1 MTETAAASSI
11 NDCCS
16 ADDRLEIV
24 RRHRLIEQHL
34 PLVRSLARRYV
45 GRGEHFEDALQAGAL
60 GLVKA
65 AERFDAR
72 RGVAFA
78 SFAIPTI
85 AGEIK
90 HFLRDEAA
98 PVRLPRREQEACSRL
113 RAARR
118 ELRALLRRA
127 PTDGEVA
134 ATGVVTEED
143 LTTALRAELARVPV
157 PLTDSA
163 TPPGRGPDPLADS
176 EHRVLVARALDK
188 LDRRERQIVRL
199 RFYADLTQEEIARR
213 LGMSQTHASRL
224 IASALA
230 KLERE
235 LDERDS
241 AQLRRAG

>member
-1 MTETAAASSI
+1 MTETAAASSV
-11 NDCCS
+11 DGS
-16 ADDRLEIV
+16 WVRDDPVEIAH
-24 RRHRLIEQHL
+24 RHHLIEQHL

-45 GRGEHFEDALQAGAL
+45 GRGEHLEDALQAGAL

-65 AERFDAR
+65 AERFDSR

-113 RAARR
+113 RAVRR
-118 ELRALLRRA
+118 DLRARLRRA

-134 ATGVVTEED
+134 ATGVVSAED
-143 LTTALRAELARVPV
+143 MSTALRAEQARVTV
-157 PLTDSA
+157 PLA
-163 TPPGRGPDPLADS
+163 EAPPQPGDPFADT
-176 EHRVLVARALDK
+176 EHRVLVAEALDK

-235 LDERDS
+235 LGE
-241 AQLRRAG
+241 AA

>member
-1 MTETAAASSI
+1 MTESAADIA
-11 NDCCS
+11 
-16 ADDRLEIV
+16 

-45 GRGEHFEDALQAGAL
+45 GRGEHLEDALQAGAL

-65 AERFDAR
+65 AERFDSR

-90 HFLRDEAA
+90 HFLRDEAS

-118 ELRALLRRA
+118 ELRARLRRA
-127 PTDGEVA
+127 PTDREVA
-134 ATGVVTEED
+134 ATGVVTEEE
-143 LTTALRAELARVPV
+143 LSTALRAELARVPV
-157 PLTDSA
+157 PLADA
-163 TPPGRGPDPLADS
+163 APQPGDPFADT
-176 EHRVLVARALDK
+176 EHRVLVARALTK

-199 RFYADLTQEEIARR
+199 RFYADLTQEEIAHR

-235 LDERDS
+235 LDE
-241 AQLRRAG
+241 AA